1 MRDGECTSQACPLE
15 HGDDSPAVEGEGGVC
30 CNEGLNGCSGHGVC
44 TMHSDSTTP
53 RSLGPAAAVP
63 FGGCVCDKEWTGSD
77 CSQWMMP
84 AHIFLAWRAVVSFLI
99 FGTLSWC
106 AVWLRW
112 FLATHRAPEPPAPAS
127 PPQPPTKP
135 ERDSSSETDSDTDD
149 ELGVSCRLSVFIC
162 CCTEL
167 PSAITLG
174 ATGRSKRSRT
184 IVNGGISPTWS
195 AGAEPHLGEEVGW
208 YIPRGHHTLHV
219 EVWRGP
225 RVELSDSVVQAA
237 ATEEEDRPRD
247 RPRGGRQRM
256 VTPQVPELD
265 ADEAAAVGSPSDVL
279 AQAEAAL
286 QEGSGS

>member
-63 FGGCVCDKEWTGSD
+63 FGGCVCDKLWKAIRGR
-77 CSQWMMP
+77 P
-84 AHIFLAWRAVVSFLI
+84 AR
-99 FGTLSWC
+99 
-106 AVWLRW
+106 
-112 FLATHRAPEPPAPAS
+112 
-127 PPQPPTKP
+127 PQPYSGHIP
-135 ERDSSSETDSDTDD
+135 SSSSGDS
-149 ELGVSCRLSVFIC
+149 
-162 CCTEL
+162 
-167 PSAITLG
+167 A
-174 ATGRSKRSRT
+174 
-184 IVNGGISPTWS
+184 
-195 AGAEPHLGEEVGW
+195 
-208 YIPRGHHTLHV
+208 
-219 EVWRGP
+219 GP

-237 ATEEEDRPRD
+237 STEEEDRPRD

-256 VTPQVPELD
+256 VTQQVPELD